1 MEYRFDTKSFL
12 SLIIN
17 RNPPPQ
23 KKKKKKKQ
31 KTKNKKQFNQYLPY
45 YS

>member
-17 RNPPPQ
+17 RNPPPPN
-23 KKKKKKKQ
+23 
-31 KTKNKKQFNQYLPY
+31 KNNSINIYLTILKFH
-45 YS
+45 